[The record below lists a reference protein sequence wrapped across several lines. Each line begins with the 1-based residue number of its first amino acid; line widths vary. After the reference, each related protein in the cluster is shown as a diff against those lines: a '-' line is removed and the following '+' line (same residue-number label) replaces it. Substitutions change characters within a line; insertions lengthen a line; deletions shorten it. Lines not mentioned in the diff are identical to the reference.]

1 MRLPVYFTP
10 RSSLPQRR
18 LFFFR
23 FSLRGE
29 RNETVIPR
37 RTWPTRTENGDVG
50 SRSDFEKT
58 RGAACSVND
67 LDTLQQLK
75 NRVRK
80 RRFVR
85 IEDILFFYNI
95 NAEYKRRRRRRRRLL
110 IRTKVQYTYTQ
121 RRIRSRNIFPSYIFR
136 RLVEANGCTRDTR
149 DTVDVSPVYAHHR
162 IQIRCVDGES

>member
-18 LFFFR
+18 LFFFFR

-37 RTWPTRTENGDVG
+37 RTWPTRTEHGDVG

-110 IRTKVQYTYTQ
+110 IRTKVQYTYTAYTETNT
-121 RRIRSRNIFPSYIFR
+121 ISKYIPVLYFSTVGRS
-136 RLVEANGCTRDTR
+136 
-149 DTVDVSPVYAHHR
+149 
-162 IQIRCVDGES
+162 

>member
-10 RSSLPQRR
+10 RLSLPQRR
-18 LFFFR
+18 LFFFFR

-110 IRTKVQYTYTQ
+110 IRTKVQYTYTAYTETNM
-121 RRIRSRNIFPSYIFR
+121 ISKYIPVLYFSTIGRS
-136 RLVEANGCTRDTR
+136 
-149 DTVDVSPVYAHHR
+149 
-162 IQIRCVDGES
+162 

>member
-18 LFFFR
+18 LFFFFFR

-95 NAEYKRRRRRRRRLL
+95 NAEYKRRRRRRRRRLL
-110 IRTKVQYTYTQ
+110 IRTKVQYTYTAYTETNT
-121 RRIRSRNIFPSYIFR
+121 ISKYIPVLYFSTVGRS
-136 RLVEANGCTRDTR
+136 
-149 DTVDVSPVYAHHR
+149 
-162 IQIRCVDGES
+162 

>member
-18 LFFFR
+18 LFFFFR

-95 NAEYKRRRRRRRRLL
+95 NAEYKRRKRRRRRLL
-110 IRTKVQYTYTQ
+110 IRTKVQYTYTAYTETNT
-121 RRIRSRNIFPSYIFR
+121 ISKYIPVLYFSTVGRS
-136 RLVEANGCTRDTR
+136 
-149 DTVDVSPVYAHHR
+149 
-162 IQIRCVDGES
+162 

>member
-18 LFFFR
+18 LFFFFR

-95 NAEYKRRRRRRRRLL
+95 NAEYKRRRRRRRLL
-110 IRTKVQYTYTQ
+110 IRTKVQYTYTAYTETNT
-121 RRIRSRNIFPSYIFR
+121 ISKYIPVLYFSTVGRS
-136 RLVEANGCTRDTR
+136 
-149 DTVDVSPVYAHHR
+149 
-162 IQIRCVDGES
+162 

>member
-18 LFFFR
+18 LFFFFR

-110 IRTKVQYTYTQ
+110 IRTKVQYTYTAYTETNT
-121 RRIRSRNIFPSYIFR
+121 ISKYIPVLYFSTVGRS
-136 RLVEANGCTRDTR
+136 
-149 DTVDVSPVYAHHR
+149 
-162 IQIRCVDGES
+162 